1 MNDQKIA
8 EKLEKD
14 IERVQKRSKHV
25 KKQVLTAHRKPIL
38 VDDSD

>member
-14 IERVQKRSKHV
+14 IERVQKRSK
-25 KKQVLTAHRKPIL
+25 KQVLTAHRKPIL